1 MKPIEQLNNYDS
13 IYIELF
19 GKRKKV
25 EVFSTGDNKFDETGH
40 YKPRNF
46 ALSEKEIAC
55 LNWFIENVKI
65 EDYRKQIAEYVNDEY
80 DNIGR
85 NKHVTEEQ
93 VEKEIKIFA
102 IAVNISKITKSKDG
116 FVYPEIGFYGDC
128 KANGDQG
135 ICIGFRDKKF
145 LGIDVQAWIL

>member
-1 MKPIEQLNNYDS
+1 MSKE
-13 IYIELF
+13 
-19 GKRKKV
+19 
-25 EVFSTGDNKFDETGH
+25 
-40 YKPRNF
+40 
-46 ALSEKEIAC
+46 EIAC

-65 EDYRKQIAEYVNDEY
+65 EDYRKQIAEYVNNEY
-80 DNIGR
+80 DKIGR